1 MSGNSSSA
9 FVKVE
14 NVYKDYGNIKALKN
28 ISFEIH
34 EQELVGLLGPNGA
47 GKSTLGRILVTLL
60 RPSSGE
66 VRINGFRIETHTTQ
80 IREIVGFVP
89 SQPSLYLHLN
99 AIENLLLFSNF
110 YGIDKKRANKTI
122 IQLLNSFELWEWRNV
137 PIKRFSTGMIQKIN
151 ICRGLLHD
159 PKLLVLDEPFNGL
172 DPVSRA
178 TVKTYLLDLL
188 NQGTTILLT
197 THFMDSVD
205 NFIQKVMI
213 LNRGE
218 VYSYGELHRLKEVYL
233 KENHPVT
240 IEVRGQLIRPL
251 ATGNNKDSHYRLSG
265 SKSPDFFVFEIDEY
279 GIVEKSL
286 SEIKALFFEVY
297 YFNVKEPTLE
307 DIFVAFTKKNKLSEV
322 HV

>member
-1 MSGNSSSA
+1 MSDNSRSA

-14 NVYKDYGNIKALKN
+14 NVCKDYGNVKALKN

-66 VRINGFRIETHTTQ
+66 VRVNGFRTQTHMTQ

-89 SQPSLYLHLN
+89 SQPCLYSHLN
-99 AIENLLLFSNF
+99 AVENLLFFSNF
-110 YGIDKKRANKTI
+110 YGLNKKSAIKAIFR
-122 IQLLNSFELWEWRNV
+122 LLNSFELWDWRDV

-172 DPVSRA
+172 DPVSRT

-218 VYSYGELHRLKEVYL
+218 VYSYAELHRLKEVYL
-233 KENHPVT
+233 KENHRVT
-240 IEVRGQLIRPL
+240 IEIRGKPL
-251 ATGNNKDSHYRLSG
+251 HPLETGKYVNAHFKLSE
-265 SKSPDFFVFEIDEY
+265 SKHPDFFVFEIDDY
-279 GIVEKSL
+279 NRVDKSL

-297 YFNVKEPTLE
+297 YSNVKEPTLE